1 MASENEFFVFR
12 RCKSLNANTILWMQ
26 HCITELGAKLEHS
39 HKEIE
44 VSKAADILKNSSF
57 NWDQQFRPERT
68 LIMGEL
74 SGLLLRYSEFVARNV
89 ITWTHLH

>member
-1 MASENEFFVFR
+1 MASENDFFVFR

-26 HCITELGAKLEHS
+26 HCITELEVRLEHI
-39 HKEIE
+39 HKEIG
-44 VSKAADILKNSSF
+44 VSKAADILKISSF
-57 NWDQQFRPERT
+57 NWDQQCRPEQT
-68 LIMGEL
+68 LIIGEL